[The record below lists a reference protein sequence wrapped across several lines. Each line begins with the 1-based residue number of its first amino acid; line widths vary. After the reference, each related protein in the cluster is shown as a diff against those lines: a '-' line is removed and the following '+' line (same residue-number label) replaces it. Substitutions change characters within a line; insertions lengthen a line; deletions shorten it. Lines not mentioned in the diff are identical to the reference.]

1 MLECPTF
8 EGGDII
14 LWDTCHQASR
24 DTEGRKT
31 LYKSMIQGRGP
42 GGSIQ
47 CLKFDLLC
55 PERVYTASID
65 GTVTRHHF
73 NGGLNKVYLGE

>member
-1 MLECPTF
+1 
-8 EGGDII
+8 
-14 LWDTCHQASR
+14 
-24 DTEGRKT
+24 
-31 LYKSMIQGRGP
+31 MIQGRGP